1 MYIYIYYYYHMFD
14 VLVVGGGHA
23 GVEAAHACHRLGLKC
38 GLITHKKNTIGQM
51 SCNPAIGGLGKS
63 HIVKEID
70 AMGGIMAQA
79 TDMSGIQFRTLN
91 TRKGPAV
98 QALRAQCDR
107 DLYKQ
112 SIQSIINNS
121 NIEVMEGEVT
131 DLIVEKDNVMGVITD
146 SLGAI
151 EAKKTILTTG
161 TFLNGILYTGD
172 EKKSGGRVG
181 DKPSIPLSQKLYD
194 LKLPMGRLKT
204 GTPARIKMSSL
215 NLGVMEEQPGDN
227 PTPFMSSLQK
237 KHPHPTQLPCYI
249 TRTTPATKKIIEENL
264 HLSAM
269 YSGQISGIGPRYCP
283 SIEDKVFKFKDKETH
298 QVFIEPEGINVDL
311 VYPNG
316 ISSSLPKQTQERF
329 IRTITGLENC
339 EIDEFGYAVEYD
351 FIDPRNLNDTLET
364 KFFNNFYLAGQI
376 NGTTGYEEAAAQG
389 LMAGVNAC
397 KSLLKQK
404 PFVLERHE
412 SYIGVLI
419 NDLISH
425 GVTEP
430 YRMFTSRAEHRL
442 MLSQDTARER
452 LTTKANDI
460 GLINQKDFKSFEK
473 EEKEYQGFKKL
484 LDNTKLSKPFEGVT
498 ALEALKRTDV
508 STAKLKEA
516 IGEELAS
523 HPQIERAIIDQRYSG
538 YIKKQLR
545 EIETNKKHFSTR
557 IPVGLDYSLIPG
569 LSNEIQEK
577 LSSIRPPSIGVAAQ
591 LEGVTPASINLLRI
605 YLRKQPNQN
614 AEKETG

>member
-1 MYIYIYYYYHMFD
+1 MFD

-23 GVEAAHACHRLGLKC
+23 GVEAAHACYRLGLKC

-397 KSLLKQK
+397 KSLLSEK

-452 LTTKANDI
+452 LTIKANGI
-460 GLINQKDFKSFEK
+460 GLINQKDFKSFKK
-473 EEKEYQGFKKL
+473 EEEEYQGFKKL
-484 LDNTKLSKPFEGVT
+484 LDKKKLSKPFEGVT

>member
-1 MYIYIYYYYHMFD
+1 
-14 VLVVGGGHA
+14 
-23 GVEAAHACHRLGLKC
+23 
-38 GLITHKKNTIGQM
+38 
-51 SCNPAIGGLGKS
+51 
-63 HIVKEID
+63 
-70 AMGGIMAQA
+70 
-79 TDMSGIQFRTLN
+79 
-91 TRKGPAV
+91 
-98 QALRAQCDR
+98 
-107 DLYKQ
+107 
-112 SIQSIINNS
+112 
-121 NIEVMEGEVT
+121 
-131 DLIVEKDNVMGVITD
+131 
-146 SLGAI
+146 
-151 EAKKTILTTG
+151 
-161 TFLNGILYTGD
+161 
-172 EKKSGGRVG
+172 
-181 DKPSIPLSQKLYD
+181 
-194 LKLPMGRLKT
+194 
-204 GTPARIKMSSL
+204 
-215 NLGVMEEQPGDN
+215 
-227 PTPFMSSLQK
+227 
-237 KHPHPTQLPCYI
+237 
-249 TRTTPATKKIIEENL
+249 
-264 HLSAM
+264 M

-397 KSLLKQK
+397 KSLLKER
-404 PFVLERHE
+404 PFILERHE

-452 LTTKANDI
+452 LTIKANSI
-460 GLINQKDFKSFEK
+460 GLINQKDFKSFKK
-473 EEKEYQGFKKL
+473 EEEEYQAFKKL
-484 LDNTKLSKPFEGVT
+484 LDNKKLSKPFEGVT

-557 IPVGLDYSLIPG
+557 IPAELDYSLIPG

-577 LSSIRPPSIGVAAQ
+577 LSNIRPPSIGVAAQ

>member
-1 MYIYIYYYYHMFD
+1 MFD

-23 GVEAAHACHRLGLKC
+23 GVEAAHACYRLGLKC

-215 NLGVMEEQPGDN
+215 NLGVMEEQPGDSS
-227 PTPFMSSLQK
+227 TPFMSSLQE
-237 KHPHPTQLPCYI
+237 KHPHPTQLSCYI

-316 ISSSLPKQTQERF
+316 ISSSLPKLTQEKF

-351 FIDPRNLNDTLET
+351 FVDPRNLNDTLET

-397 KSLLKQK
+397 KSLLSEK

-452 LTTKANDI
+452 LTIKANGI
-460 GLINQKDFKSFEK
+460 GLINQKDFKSFKK
-473 EEKEYQGFKKL
+473 EEEEYQGFKKL
-484 LDNTKLSKPFEGVT
+484 LDKKKLSKPFEGVT

-577 LSSIRPPSIGVAAQ
+577 LSNIRPPSIGVAAQ

>member
-1 MYIYIYYYYHMFD
+1 MFD

-23 GVEAAHACHRLGLKC
+23 GVEAVHACYRLGLKC

-121 NIEVMEGEVT
+121 NIEVMEGEVI
-131 DLIVEKDNVMGVITD
+131 DLIIEKDNVMGVITD

-161 TFLNGILYTGD
+161 TFLNGVLYTGD

-215 NLGVMEEQPGDN
+215 DLEVMEEQPGDS
-227 PTPFMSSLQK
+227 PTPYMSSLQA
-237 KHPHPTQLPCYI
+237 KHPHPTQLSCYI

-397 KSLLKQK
+397 KSLLNEK
-404 PFVLERHE
+404 PFILERHE

-452 LTTKANDI
+452 LTTKANSI
-460 GLINQKDFKSFEK
+460 GLINQKDFNSFK
-473 EEKEYQGFKKL
+473 REEEEYQSFKKL
-484 LDNTKLSKPFEGVT
+484 LDKKKLSKPFEGLT
-498 ALEALKRTDV
+498 ALEVLKRTDV
-508 STAKLKEA
+508 STAKLKQA
-516 IGEELAS
+516 IGEEFAS

-557 IPVGLDYSLIPG
+557 IPTGLDYSLIPG

-577 LSSIRPPSIGVAAQ
+577 LSNLRPPSIGVAAQ

-614 AEKETG
+614 VEKETG

>member
-1 MYIYIYYYYHMFD
+1 MFD

-23 GVEAAHACHRLGLKC
+23 GVEAAHACYRLGLKC

-121 NIEVMEGEVT
+121 NIEVIEGEVI

-161 TFLNGILYTGD
+161 TFLNGVLYTGD

-215 NLGVMEEQPGDN
+215 DLEVMEEQPGDS
-227 PTPFMSSLQK
+227 PTPFMSSLQA
-237 KHPHPTQLPCYI
+237 KHPHPTQLSCYI

-397 KSLLKQK
+397 KSLLNEK
-404 PFVLERHE
+404 PFILERHE

-452 LTTKANDI
+452 LTTKANSI
-460 GLINQKDFKSFEK
+460 GLINQKDFNSFK
-473 EEKEYQGFKKL
+473 REEEEYQSFKKL
-484 LDNTKLSKPFEGVT
+484 LDKKKLSKPFEGLT
-498 ALEALKRTDV
+498 ALEVLKRTDV
-508 STAKLKEA
+508 STAKLKQA
-516 IGEELAS
+516 IGEEFAS

-557 IPVGLDYSLIPG
+557 IPTGLDYSLIPG

-577 LSSIRPPSIGVAAQ
+577 LSNLRPPSIGVAAQ

-614 AEKETG
+614 VEKETG

>member
-1 MYIYIYYYYHMFD
+1 MFD

-23 GVEAAHACHRLGLKC
+23 GVEAAHACYRLGLKC

-121 NIEVMEGEVT
+121 NIEVMEGEVI

-215 NLGVMEEQPGDN
+215 DLEVMEEQPGDS
-227 PTPFMSSLQK
+227 PTPFMSSLQEK
-237 KHPHPTQLPCYI
+237 NPHPTQLSCYI

-397 KSLLKQK
+397 KSLLKER
-404 PFVLERHE
+404 PFILERHE

-452 LTTKANDI
+452 LTIKANSI
-460 GLINQKDFKSFEK
+460 GLINQKDFKSFKK
-473 EEKEYQGFKKL
+473 EEEEYQAFKKL
-484 LDNTKLSKPFEGVT
+484 LDKKKLSKPF
-498 ALEALKRTDV
+498 
-508 STAKLKEA
+508 
-516 IGEELAS
+516 
-523 HPQIERAIIDQRYSG
+523 
-538 YIKKQLR
+538 
-545 EIETNKKHFSTR
+545 
-557 IPVGLDYSLIPG
+557 
-569 LSNEIQEK
+569 
-577 LSSIRPPSIGVAAQ
+577 
-591 LEGVTPASINLLRI
+591 EGVTPASINLLRI

-614 AEKETG
+614 VEKEKG